1 MKKINIDRA
10 WEFMQG
16 EPSNVPGMQ
25 KKSRTVNLPHDFMI
39 ESDVKADSINGTNTG
54 FYNGDTGTYTKYL
67 DVPEKWADQRILAE
81 FDGVF
86 RDTSVILNGHVMGRH
101 HYGYTPF
108 RVDLSNRVKPG
119 KKNRLAVL
127 VSNDAEQNSRWY
139 PGGGIYRHVYLLLA
153 PQVHIAPDGIF
164 AHTDHIVNG
173 DAFVTVEVTVENH
186 TSKEQDVW
194 VNIKLKEEKE
204 DRNAAASGA
213 IKVHIPAHSSAV
225 GRTCVCAEQAAIWD
239 IEHPD
244 LYVVTAD
251 LVNRR
256 PTDQSEDMEVLDS
269 AETLFGIRTIS
280 VDAKNGFMLNGRSL
294 KLKGGCIH
302 HDNGILGAVSL
313 YESEYRKVKLHKDNG
328 YNALRFAH
336 NPMSA
341 DLLEA
346 CDRLG
351 VLVMDE
357 AFDTWNMPKNRHDFC
372 RHFEAEWKQE
382 MKNFMERDRNH
393 PCVIIWSIG
402 NELPEQ
408 GGLSDGYRTS
418 AELAEYARSIDATR
432 PIGGAMCSFFNGL
445 DDEDTEKF
453 WESLMEAAKASGGT
467 LNNLDGEYGRNIWN
481 DYTESFCAPWDVVGY
496 NYLNY
501 HYEEAGKLFPNR
513 VICATES
520 KPYQMEEYWADVNRY
535 PYLIGDFI
543 WTSQDYIGEAGIG
556 KIVYAKPED
565 APSEAQRLNFV
576 QYPWRTSGAGDF
588 DLCGFEKP
596 QLAYHRII
604 WGSDE
609 TYIACHNPAN
619 FHKVELLGRYG
630 WSDCANS
637 WTWDAKAGCDIKVEV
652 YSAAEEVE
660 LFINGVSAG
669 RKAAGRANH
678 YKACFPVKYEPGTLE
693 AVSYTGRQEVSRD
706 CVKSAGAPAGLKIT
720 TDERALRGTVLK
732 ADGQSLCFAVVEV
745 VDAEGRLIPYAQVPV
760 QAKAEGAA
768 ALAAFGTGRCVTEEN
783 YTSGKVL
790 SYHGRMLAI
799 VRSGYEKGTAT
810 LSVSA
815 DGLAGAKLEIT
826 VE

>member
-10 WEFMQG
+10 WEFMLG
-16 EPSNVPGMQ
+16 EPSNIPGMTKQ
-25 KKSRTVNLPHDFMI
+25 SRTVNLPHDFMI
-39 ESDVKADSINGTNTG
+39 ESDVKADSVNGTNTG
-54 FYNGDTGTYTKYL
+54 FYDGGTATYTKYL
-67 DVPEKWADQRILAE
+67 EVPEEWENQRVLVE
-81 FDGVF
+81 FDGAF
-86 RDTSVILNGHVMGRH
+86 RDTTVVLNGHIMGRH

-108 RVDLSNRVKPG
+108 RTELSSRLKCG
-119 KKNRLAVL
+119 RKNRLAAL
-127 VSNDAEQNSRWY
+127 VSNDAEPNSRWY
-139 PGGGIYRHVYLLLA
+139 PGGGLYRHVNLLLA

-186 TSKEQDVW
+186 TAKEQDVW
-194 VNIKLKEEKE
+194 VRIALKKEEE
-204 DRNAAASGA
+204 DRSAAAWGA
-213 IKVHIPAHSSAV
+213 VKIHIPADSSAI
-225 GRTCVCAEQAAIWD
+225 GRTCVCAENAAIWD
-239 IEHPD
+239 IDHPD
-244 LYVVTAD
+244 LYVVTAELTD
-251 LVNRR
+251 CR
-256 PTDQSEDMEVLDS
+256 PAGLEEIKVLDS

-302 HDNGILGAVSL
+302 HDNGILGAASL
-313 YESEYRKVKLHKDNG
+313 YESEYRKVKLHKENG

-351 VLVMDE
+351 ILVMDE

-382 MKNFMERDRNH
+382 MKSFMTRDRNH

-402 NELPEQ
+402 NELLEQ
-408 GGLSDGYRTS
+408 GGLSDGYQTS
-418 AELAEYARSIDATR
+418 AELAEYARSLDPTR
-432 PIGGAMCSFFNGL
+432 FIGGAMCSFFNGL
-445 DDEDTEKF
+445 DDEDTGKF
-453 WESLMEAAKASGGT
+453 WESLMDEAKKSGGM
-467 LNNLDGEYGRNIWN
+467 LNNLDGEYGRKIWN
-481 DYTESFCAPWDVVGY
+481 DYTEAFCAPWDVVGY

-501 HYEEAGKLFPNR
+501 HYKEAGELFPGR

-520 KPYQMEEYWADVNRY
+520 KPYQMEEYWADVEKY

-543 WTSQDYIGEAGIG
+543 WTSHDYIGEAGIG
-556 KIVYAKPED
+556 KTVYAE
-565 APSEAQRLNFV
+565 AAEAQAEAQKLNFV
-576 QYPWRTSGAGDF
+576 QYPWRTAGAGDF

-604 WGSDE
+604 WGSKE
-609 TYIACHNPAN
+609 TYIARHDPAN

-637 WTWDAKAGCDIKVEV
+637 WTWDAEAGCDIKVEV
-652 YSAAEEVE
+652 YSGADEVE
-660 LFINGVSAG
+660 LLINGVSAG
-669 RKAAGRANH
+669 RQSAGKEHHNKAS
-678 YKACFPVKYEPGTLE
+678 FLVKYQPGTLE
-693 AVSYTGRQEVSRD
+693 AISYTDGREVSRD

-720 TDERALRGTVLK
+720 ADERALRQNVLK

-745 VDAEGRLIPYAQVPV
+745 VDAEGSLIPYAGTEVRAEV
-760 QAKAEGAA
+760 EGAA
-768 ALAAFGTGRCVTEEN
+768 SLAAFGTGRTATEEN
-783 YTSGKVL
+783 YTAGKVL
-790 SYHGRMLAI
+790 SYHGRMLAV
-799 VRSGYEKGTAT
+799 VRSGYEKGTAI
-810 LSVSA
+810 LRVSA
-815 DGLAGAKLEIT
+815 EGLKGAELEIT